1 MTTRSLL
8 YKLLLKRDNRFLILL
23 ISLVLFFSAYPI
35 AEGTFWAK
43 SILNFFLL
51 LILVAGVYAIAES
64 RVPFL
69 ISLALALFVLF
80 FRWGNYSVQS
90 DLNALM
96 EYCFSALFWAYI
108 AASMLK
114 FVLSQRVVTTELIYG
129 ALAIYFIFGLAWA
142 SIYQF
147 LEIMHPGSFS
157 LPDYKTS
164 DQSFIFQMWY
174 FSMVTLTTL
183 GYGDISPV
191 TMSARVF
198 VVMEAIL
205 GQFYLAVLV
214 ASLIG
219 KGIAQRVK

>member
-23 ISLVLFFSAYPI
+23 VSLVLFFSAYPM

-51 LILVAGVYAIAES
+51 LILVAGIYAIAES
-64 RVPFL
+64 RGAFL
-69 ISLALALFVLF
+69 ISLTLALIVIF
-80 FRWGNYSVQS
+80 FRFGFHFYHS
-90 DLNALM
+90 DLYPLM
-96 EYCFSALFWAYI
+96 EFGFATLFWAYI
-108 AASMLK
+108 AVSMLK
-114 FVLSQRVVTTELIYG
+114 FVLHQKVITTELIYG

-157 LPDYKTS
+157 LPDSETS
-164 DQSFIFQMWY
+164 NQTFIFQTWY

-183 GYGDISPV
+183 GYGDIAPA

-198 VVMEAIL
+198 VVLEAIL

-219 KGIAQRVK
+219 KGIAQKEK